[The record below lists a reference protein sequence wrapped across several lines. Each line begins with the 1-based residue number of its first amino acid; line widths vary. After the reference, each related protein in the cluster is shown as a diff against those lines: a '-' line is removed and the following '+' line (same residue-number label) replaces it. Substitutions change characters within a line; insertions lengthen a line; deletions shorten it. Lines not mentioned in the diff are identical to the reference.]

1 MMVARLTYAVVF
13 GGAWLPLPLS
23 GFMYPR
29 HSGSREVATRA
40 RLELETDGLA

>member
-1 MMVARLTYAVVF
+1 MMVARLAYAVVF
-13 GGAWLPLPLS
+13 GGAWLFLPLS
-23 GFMYPR
+23 GFVHLR